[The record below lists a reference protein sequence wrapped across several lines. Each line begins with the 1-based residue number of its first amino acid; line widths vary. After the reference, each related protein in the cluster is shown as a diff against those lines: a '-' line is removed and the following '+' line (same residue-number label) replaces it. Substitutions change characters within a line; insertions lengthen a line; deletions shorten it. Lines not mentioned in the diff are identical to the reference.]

1 MHVRM
6 NGVRIRAVA
15 LAAAGLAVA
24 ATIAAPAASAAN
36 APKPG
41 SACPVIGAAVTANK
55 QVTICKPS
63 GKKGVWGKPIKTS
76 KSAVTVA
83 DPWVKAAK
91 TGAMSATFGILKNP
105 TDKPVTLVA
114 VESAVSP
121 MQVHEMAMVDG
132 SMVMRRVEKLVIPAH
147 GEVTLEPGGN
157 HLMMM
162 KLTKPIKAG
171 VMLPVTLTM
180 SDGSQTTFKA
190 MGKVFHG
197 ANESYDEADDGAS
210 MSGSMGH

>member
-1 MHVRM
+1 MYGRM

-15 LAAAGLAVA
+15 LAAASLAIASV
-24 ATIAAPAASAAN
+24 IAAPAASAAK

-41 SACPVIGAAVTANK
+41 AACAVIGSAVTVSK
-55 QVTICKPS
+55 QVYICKPS
-63 GKKGVWGKPIKTS
+63 GKKGVWGKPVKTS
-76 KSAVTVA
+76 VSAVTVTDA
-83 DPWVKAAK
+83 WVKVAK
-91 TGAMSATFGILKNP
+91 TGAMSAAFGIVKNP

-132 SMVMRRVEKLVIPAH
+132 SMVMRRVEKLTIPA
-147 GEVTLEPGGN
+147 GGQLVLEPGGN

-162 KLTKPIKAG
+162 KLSKPIKAG
-171 VMLPVTLTM
+171 AMLPVTLTM

-197 ANESYDEADDGAS
+197 ANESYGQADDGAS
-210 MSGSMGH
+210 MSGAMDH